1 MRHAG
6 WWITKGALLVGL
18 AWLLLHEPPSS
29 AFGGHFPRWSGGR
42 SRVVSDP
49 PDDKVHASA
58 GKGSTIQ
65 GKRTFPALASR
76 LAVLLGDMVELR
88 SPITDRDRRRVIGLM
103 FHEGDRSRHFAWRFG
118 TLMALSVCLATL
130 GLIADSPAVIIGAMV
145 VAPLMG
151 PVLGVAASLVM
162 GWPSRGIRQAVIV
175 IVAAAGAVALATL
188 ISALLPGELDG
199 PPRELLARTE
209 PNALDLAV
217 AMTAGAVGAYTLVR
231 REAAEAMAGAAIA
244 VALVPPLATIGIAL
258 ESGRADMAFGA
269 TLLVVA
275 NVVGVVFSGA
285 ITFLFGGF
293 VPGVTLSLG
302 IGQIL
307 RGLRWVLLAVLL
319 MVIPLQWSGPG
330 ILSPPPE
337 ASDVD
342 AVVAEW
348 AVAAPA
354 LVEVI
359 NVVVEVTDGT
369 TNVAV
374 VVASPTELPDINL
387 LADQLSNE
395 LDRDVTV
402 EVQRVLSATSRAT
415 GSGD

>member
-1 MRHAG
+1 M
-6 WWITKGALLVGL
+6 
-18 AWLLLHEPPSS
+18 
-29 AFGGHFPRWSGGR
+29 
-42 SRVVSDP
+42 
-49 PDDKVHASA
+49 
-58 GKGSTIQ
+58 
-65 GKRTFPALASR
+65 
-76 LAVLLGDMVELR
+76 
-88 SPITDRDRRRVIGLM
+88 
-103 FHEGDRSRHFAWRFG
+103 
-118 TLMALSVCLATL
+118 
-130 GLIADSPAVIIGAMV
+130 
-145 VAPLMG
+145 
-151 PVLGVAASLVM
+151 
-162 GWPSRGIRQAVIV
+162 
-175 IVAAAGAVALATL
+175 
-188 ISALLPGELDG
+188 
-199 PPRELLARTE
+199 
-209 PNALDLAV
+209 
-217 AMTAGAVGAYTLVR
+217 
-231 REAAEAMAGAAIA
+231 
-244 VALVPPLATIGIAL
+244 
-258 ESGRADMAFGA
+258 ES
-269 TLLVVA
+269 
-275 NVVGVVFSGA
+275 
-285 ITFLFGGF
+285 
-293 VPGVTLSLG
+293 TLSLG